1 MSVAVGYSPNSIETL
16 ARTMF
21 LSVLVYVL
29 VELYVERRVAN
40 AVYQYAMRQKS
51 IVEAGNCSRP
61 KAGSRTALQSPD
73 KALSSSPPTHP
84 EVSTTTDVDAAESI
98 ATSKIIAPQK

>member
-1 MSVAVGYSPNSIETL
+1 MERSIPTLEPPGSAKFFHASNIVQVSLAGVVVSVAVGYAPNSIETL

-40 AVYQYAMRQKS
+40 AVYQYAMKQKS
-51 IVEAGNCSRP
+51 IVEAGRLLETNERWLRDSVTESR
-61 KAGSRTALQSPD
+61 
-73 KALSSSPPTHP
+73 
-84 EVSTTTDVDAAESI
+84 
-98 ATSKIIAPQK
+98 